1 MQLTNKQND
10 FKREALKGSNIFLSG
25 KAGTGKSFI
34 VMEVIKQLKN
44 VVCVAPTGISAQNI
58 GGATIHSTFSLG
70 IDGVLTYDKCHF
82 VKEAKREVFRN
93 IKTIV
98 FDEVSMLRPDV
109 LDAVNWTLKK
119 NGARGLDELQVI
131 FVGDMRQLPAV
142 IKDNDKSVMLSIYS
156 DVYFYN
162 AKIFEKIQPI
172 YIELDEVV
180 RQSDEEFI
188 QNLNMVRDGVKRVE
202 YFDRFITKD
211 AKGIILAPTNDVVQK
226 YNIEGLNSLE
236 GHAYTFKAVLSGKA
250 KFSDFNLEPEVKVK
264 DGAKIMHLVNQDGLV
279 NGTLGTFRVVDGSYR
294 IELADGRQFPLQNIE
309 LGKKEYYFCEISNE
323 MKMRDIGTITQ
334 MPIKLA
340 YAITIHKSQ
349 GLTFDEVTIDISRRC
364 FVEGQFYTAVSRVRT
379 PSGLNIVV

>member
-70 IDGVLTYDKCHF
+70 IDGVLTYEKCHF

-109 LDAVNWTLKK
+109 LDAVHWTLKK
-119 NGARGLDELQVI
+119 NGARGLDELQEI
-131 FVGDMRQLPAV
+131 FVGDMRQLPSV

-294 IELADGRQFPLQNIE
+294 IELSDGRQFPLQNVE

-364 FVEGQFYTAVSRVRT
+364 FVDGQFYTAVSRVRT
-379 PSGLNIVV
+379 PSGLNIII